1 MYDVFFLTLSGLVPI
16 AEEEISSII
25 NIKKNE
31 ITKLTDS
38 SIQLKTSLQNACLLA
53 YASQTA
59 KSVLVKVGESD
70 KEIKKINIQNLEPF
84 IGKQQT
90 FAIRSIDG
98 NNKKAIEEKLGAELK
113 QHTNLKVSLKTPE
126 LLFLAFQHENKIHIC
141 IDPAGFELAKRAYRI
156 YIHPETIKAPLAFAA
171 TTLAAYKSLLD
182 PFCGSGIIPIEAA
195 LNKTNISPHF
205 YSKQKFLFTKF
216 PEINPDSIFALRDSK
231 IKKEIKEKIY
241 ASDKNPSFLRGAE
254 KNAILAGV
262 KQNISFSRLDV
273 KDLDLKFAES
283 SIDLIATQPPPLTK
297 QNHQLIE
304 KLYAE
309 FFYQAEYITS
319 NVSCITTAASLQA
332 LTKAAS
338 KYRFEIE
345 QTFSV
350 EQNKIVLFKKT

>member
-16 AEEEISSII
+16 AEKEIHSII
-25 NIKKNE
+25 NITKNR
-31 ITKLTDS
+31 IKRITDS
-38 SIQLKTSLQNACLLA
+38 IVLLNTSLQNACLLA

-70 KEIKKINIQNLEPF
+70 MEMKKINLQSLEPF
-84 IGKQQT
+84 IGKQKT
-90 FAIRSIDG
+90 FAVRSLSK
-98 NNKKAIEEKLGAELK
+98 NKTVEEKIGAELK
-113 QHTNLKVSLKTPE
+113 KHTSLKVSLKTPE
-126 LLFLAFQHENKIHIC
+126 LLFIAFQHEDKIQIC
-141 IDPAGFELAKRAYRI
+141 IDTAGFELAKRTYRI

-182 PFCGSGIIPIEAA
+182 PFCGSGMIPIEAA

-216 PEINPDSIFALRDSK
+216 PNIEQDSIFALRDSK

-262 KQNISFSRLDV
+262 KQNISFSRLDI
-273 KDLDLKFAES
+273 KDLDIKFTES

-297 QNHQLIE
+297 QNHPFIE

-309 FFYQAEYITS
+309 FFYQAEYIAS
-319 NVSCITTAASLQA
+319 NVSCITTEASLQA

-350 EQNKIVLFKKT
+350 EQNKIVLFKKI

>member
-1 MYDVFFLTLSGLVPI
+1 MHDVFFLTLSGLVPI
-16 AEEEISSII
+16 AETEIHSII
-25 NIKKNE
+25 SITKNKIK
-31 ITKLTDS
+31 KLTDS
-38 SIQLKTSLQNACLLA
+38 AIQLKTSLQNACLLT

-70 KEIKKINIQNLEPF
+70 KEMRKINIQSLEPF
-84 IGKQQT
+84 IGKQKT
-90 FAIRSIDG
+90 FAIRSLSKD
-98 NNKKAIEEKLGAELK
+98 KTIEEKIGAELK

-126 LLFLAFQHENKIHIC
+126 LLFIAFQHENKIHIC
-141 IDPAGFELAKRAYRI
+141 IDLAGFELAKRAYRI
-156 YIHPETIKAPLAFAA
+156 YIHQETIKAPLAFAA
-171 TTLAAYKSLLD
+171 TTLANYNSLLD

-195 LNKTNISPHF
+195 LNKTSISPHF

-216 PEINPDSIFALRDSK
+216 PTIDPDDIFALCDSK

-262 KQNISFSRLDV
+262 KQNISFSRLDI
-273 KDLDLKFAES
+273 KDLDLKFTES

-297 QNHQLIE
+297 QNRKSIE
-304 KLYAE
+304 KLYTD
-309 FFYQAEYITS
+309 FFYQAEYTTS
-319 NVSCITTAASLQA
+319 AVSCITTATSLHA

-345 QTFSV
+345 RTLSV
-350 EQNKIVLFKKT
+350 EQSKIVLFKKT